1 MPCNRPDL
9 RDVAGI
15 QKRICGTA
23 ERGPD
28 IESNNKFSRWAEVTG
43 ARCIHDGNRSEETN
57 RVCSNVSILP
67 ESLSIPLGP
76 ATLFLYRTE
85 MKGRLK

>member
-9 RDVAGI
+9 RDMARI

-28 IESNNKFSRWAEVTG
+28 IESDNKFSRWAEVAG
-43 ARCIHDGNRSEETN
+43 ARCIHDGNRSKETN
-57 RVCSNVSILP
+57 RVCNVSMPP